1 MYKVETE
8 VSFEAAHRLY
18 NVNTYS
24 EECRDNVH
32 GHSYK
37 VKVVAGQE
45 ELNESGMVQDFKL
58 FKNIVKK
65 EIEDV
70 FDHSCILNALD
81 PLVPA
86 IQKECKKVIV
96 TTENPTAEWMAK
108 FFFDTLQKAFNLHG
122 IDIIS
127 VAVEETKNN
136 IATYSV

>member
-1 MYKVETE
+1 MYQVKTE

-24 EECRDNVH
+24 EECRDNIH

-37 VKVVAGQE
+37 VRVTAGKE

-96 TTENPTAEWMAK
+96 TTENPTAEWMAR

-122 IDIIS
+122 IDLVS

-136 IATYSV
+136 VATYSV